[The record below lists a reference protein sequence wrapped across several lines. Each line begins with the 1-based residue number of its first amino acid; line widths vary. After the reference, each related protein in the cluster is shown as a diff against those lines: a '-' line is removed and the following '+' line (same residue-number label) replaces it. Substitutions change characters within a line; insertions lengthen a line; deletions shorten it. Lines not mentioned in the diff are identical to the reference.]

1 MDKAEEIEGRNLTE
15 RIPLNKEFILPLHA
29 DAQLFI
35 NDIDLQCRTTSG
47 RSQFDQLDQLAV
59 VVVCFK
65 RVRQQCAEFFI
76 RFLFRPAQYINIS
89 RFPGDV
95 LARSRDNVVPCSRS

>member
-1 MDKAEEIEGRNLTE
+1 MDKAEEIEGRNITE

-47 RSQFDQLDQLAV
+47 RNT
-59 VVVCFK
+59 C
-65 RVRQQCAEFFI
+65 RR
-76 RFLFRPAQYINIS
+76 
-89 RFPGDV
+89 
-95 LARSRDNVVPCSRS
+95 